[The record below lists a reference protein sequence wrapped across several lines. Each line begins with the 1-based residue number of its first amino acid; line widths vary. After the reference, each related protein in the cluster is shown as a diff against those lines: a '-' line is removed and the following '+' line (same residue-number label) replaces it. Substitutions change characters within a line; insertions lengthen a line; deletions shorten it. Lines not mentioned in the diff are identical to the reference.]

1 MSEEIDNK
9 IFVHYQMPIFEKEK
23 RIKIYEESFI
33 EIQNFIKL
41 LRSQGYKNKIIFILN
56 HVWEM
61 TTHNELNF
69 LQKFF
74 NKKFKKYN
82 INFFLLY
89 NFTEGNE
96 ILPDNVIQYN
106 FCQNK
111 TVYESTARNQKTST
125 VWNSS
130 KFKGLL
136 LTGKPNRIQR
146 VLPLKHLLDSNL
158 LNNENMEWSFFYI
171 EENKNSI
178 KKMLNLNDEQLQ
190 EFVLRVLRNPDN
202 IVILN
207 HTTDFTYDG
216 FPYDCNLYK
225 NTSWS
230 LISETSVAPGAHQI
244 TEKTYRTIM
253 NKHPFIFFAQSH
265 SEKFL
270 RECGYRTFEYCYP
283 YQYDI
288 IKDVKDRIAA
298 AIKNVIFLKENWK
311 TLDFDR
317 INTDVEYN
325 YKKLLEKMN
334 KEQIDLI
341 KKLKFVDGDLLC
353 DLMNYPNEGFLQNNV
368 KDIIEGKNHI
378 IYYDWF

>member
-1 MSEEIDNK
+1 MSEEIDKK
-9 IFVHYQMPIFEKEK
+9 IFVHYQMPLYKREK
-23 RIKIYEESFI
+23 RIEICEESFI
-33 EIQNFIKL
+33 EIENFIKL

-61 TTHNELNF
+61 TTHDELNF
-69 LQKFF
+69 LRKFF

-82 INFFLLY
+82 INFLLFY
-89 NFTEGNE
+89 NFTEGNGT
-96 ILPDNVIQYN
+96 LPDNVVQYN
-106 FCQNK
+106 FFQNK
-111 TVYESTARNQKTST
+111 TVYISTARNQKTST

-171 EENKNSI
+171 KENKNDI
-178 KKMLNLNDEQLQ
+178 KKILNFNEEQLQ
-190 EFVLRVLRNPDN
+190 EFVSKVSRNPDN
-202 IVILN
+202 IVSVSD
-207 HTTDFTYDG
+207 TKDFNYYG
-216 FPYDCNLYK
+216 FPYDCNLY
-225 NTSWS
+225 NSTSWS
-230 LISETSVAPGAHQI
+230 LISETSVSQGAHLI
-244 TEKTYRTIM
+244 SEKTYRAII
-253 NKHPFIFFAQSH
+253 NRHPFIFFAQSN

-288 IKDVKDRIAA
+288 IENVEDRIAA

-317 INTDVEYN
+317 INADVEYN
-325 YKKLLEKMN
+325 YKTLLEKMN

-341 KKLKFVDGDLLC
+341 EKLKFVDGDLLC
-353 DLMNYPNEGFLQNNV
+353 DLMNYTNEGFLQNNV

-378 IYYDWF
+378 IYYDWI